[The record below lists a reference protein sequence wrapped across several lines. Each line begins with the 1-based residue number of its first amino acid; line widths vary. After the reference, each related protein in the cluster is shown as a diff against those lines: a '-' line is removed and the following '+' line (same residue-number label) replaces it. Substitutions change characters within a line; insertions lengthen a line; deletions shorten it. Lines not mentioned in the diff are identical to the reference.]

1 MINYERMRN
10 INPRVRFT
18 RGFFNYL
25 YSKAVNDSALIGIP
39 AYALTAVGE
48 KSRTTEYVRDL
59 FPVPV
64 IYRIKKTRN
73 AMDESVIRQV
83 ERELRV
89 KFPEY
94 YRDVLKKYPF
104 SGYAGND
111 FIRDCIMEDEEWLIT
126 ENRELRENGFID
138 QKWPDYLLAIGHD
151 DSGGYYFINLEDDD
165 DTRIYLADH
174 ESLFDYRN
182 IDELEIGS
190 DMDDFVNYCKEVHDA
205 DA

>member
-1 MINYERMRN
+1 
-10 INPRVRFT
+10 
-18 RGFFNYL
+18 
-25 YSKAVNDSALIGIP
+25 
-39 AYALTAVGE
+39 
-48 KSRTTEYVRDL
+48 
-59 FPVPV
+59 
-64 IYRIKKTRN
+64 
-73 AMDESVIRQV
+73 MDEAVIRQV

-89 KFPEY
+89 KFPDY
-94 YRDVLKKYPF
+94 YRDALKKYPF
-104 SGYAGND
+104 SGYPAND
-111 FIRDCIMEDEEWLIT
+111 FIRDCLMDDEEWLIT

-151 DSGGYYFINLEDDD
+151 DSGSYYFINLEDDD

-174 ESLFDYRN
+174 ESQFDYRN